1 MKVIDVAEHYAP
13 SGGGVKTYV
22 NNKID
27 AAQVN
32 GVKMIILAPGQED
45 KIEYRNGAKIYWVK
59 GPRLM
64 VDKLSLIHI

>member
-27 AAQVN
+27 AAQAN
-32 GVKMIILAPGQED
+32 GVRMIILAPGQED
-45 KIEYRNGAKIYWVK
+45 KIEY
-59 GPRLM
+59 
-64 VDKLSLIHI
+64 LSLIHISEPTRPY